1 MKKVAF
7 ILNPISGTRRKNA
20 IVKHICRVLE
30 HKKGYVAE
38 FYRTKAV
45 RDAYRAAKEFVAKE
59 FDIIVAIGGDGTVN
73 EVAEGLIGSNAKL
86 GIIPMGSGN
95 GLARHLDIPLLYHRA
110 VATLFEENTECID
123 AGMINGKVFFC
134 TAGVGFDA
142 VVGERF
148 NSSGARGLMTY
159 MEFCAKEYLKYTP
172 EVYEIYVMGQK
183 IKEKA
188 FLITFANSSQ
198 WGNNALIA
206 PDANISDGMMDVVV
220 WRETPKVN
228 MPILTAELFTG
239 TIKYSEFID
248 TYRCKEIKIVR
259 EHEGLIQFDGESMLM
274 GKELDLSVIPQAIKV
289 IVPSGWAPLP
299 QFMDMMP
306 AQFIDFAA
314 TPFKEFVNKSL
325 KGLTPDHIKEL
336 IPPPIK
342 ELKKQIKDIV
352 PKLKDIVK

>member
-20 IVKHICRVLE
+20 IVKHINRVLD
-30 HKKGYVAE
+30 HKKGYSAE

-45 RDAYRAAKEFVAKE
+45 RDAYRAAKDFVAKG
-59 FDIIVAIGGDGTVN
+59 FDIVVAIGGDGTVN
-73 EVAEGLIGSNAKL
+73 EVAEGLVGSNVKL

-95 GLARHLDIPLLYHRA
+95 GLARHLNIPLLYYMA
-110 VATLFEENTECID
+110 VATIFEENTECID
-123 AGMINGKVFFC
+123 AGVINGKVFFC

-142 VVGERF
+142 VVGEKF

-159 MEFCAKEYLKYTP
+159 MEFCAKEYLKYEP
-172 EVYEIYVMGQK
+172 EEYEIHVMGQK

-228 MPILTAELFTG
+228 MPLLTAELFTG

-259 EHEGLIQFDGESMLM
+259 EREGLIQFDGESMLM
-274 GKELDLSVIPQAIKV
+274 GRELDMSVIPGAIKV
-289 IVPSGWAPLP
+289 IVPK
-299 QFMDMMP
+299 F
-306 AQFIDFAA
+306 
-314 TPFKEFVNKSL
+314 
-325 KGLTPDHIKEL
+325 
-336 IPPPIK
+336 
-342 ELKKQIKDIV
+342 KDIV
-352 PKLKDIVK
+352 NKFSF

>member
-20 IVKHICRVLE
+20 IVKHINRVLE
-30 HKKGYVAE
+30 HKKGYSAE

-45 RDAYRAAKEFVAKE
+45 RDAYRAAKDFVAKG
-59 FDIIVAIGGDGTVN
+59 FDIVVAIGGDGTVN
-73 EVAEGLIGSNAKL
+73 EVAEGLVGSNAKL

-110 VATLFEENTECID
+110 VATIFEENTESID
-123 AGMINGKVFFC
+123 AGMINGKIFFC

-142 VVGERF
+142 VVGEKF
-148 NSSGARGLMTY
+148 NTSGARGLMTY
-159 MEFCAKEYLKYTP
+159 MEFCAREYMKYEP
-172 EVYEIYVMGQK
+172 QEYEIHVMGQK

-206 PDANISDGMMDVVV
+206 PDANISDGMIDVVV
-220 WRETPKVN
+220 WRETPKVT
-228 MPILTAELFTG
+228 MPFLTAELFTG

-259 EHEGLIQFDGESMLM
+259 ESEGLIQFDGESMLM
-274 GKELDLSVIPQAIKV
+274 GRELNLSVLPEAIKV
-289 IVPSGWAPLP
+289 IVPAGWIPIP
-299 QFMDMMP
+299 QLMDMMP
-306 AQFIDFAA
+306 KQFREFAS
-314 TPFKEFVNKSL
+314 TPFKEFVNQSL
-325 KGLTPDHIKEL
+325 KDLMR
-336 IPPPIK
+336 
-342 ELKKQIKDIV
+342 DIV

>member
-20 IVKHICRVLE
+20 IVKHINRVLE
-30 HKKGYVAE
+30 NKKGYSAE

-45 RDAYRAAKEFVAKE
+45 RDAYRAAKDFVAKG
-59 FDIIVAIGGDGTVN
+59 FDIVVAIGGDGTVN

-95 GLARHLDIPLLYHRA
+95 GLARHLDIPMMYHSA
-110 VATLFEENTECID
+110 VATLFQENTESID

-142 VVGERF
+142 VVGEKF
-148 NSSGARGLMTY
+148 NSSGARGLTTY
-159 MEFCAKEYLKYTP
+159 MEFCAKEYMKYEP
-172 EVYEIYVMGQK
+172 EEYEIHVMGQK
-183 IKEKA
+183 FKEKA

-228 MPILTAELFTG
+228 MPLLTAELFTG

-274 GKELDLSVIPQAIKV
+274 GRELNLSVVPHAVKV
-289 IVPSGWAPLP
+289 IVPSGWDPIPRLIE
-299 QFMDMMP
+299 MMP
-306 AQFIDFAA
+306 QQFRDFAA
-314 TPFKEFVNKSL
+314 TPFKEFVNRSL
-325 KGLTPDHIKEL
+325 KGVSPDHIKEL

-342 ELKKQIKDIV
+342 DFQKQIKDIV

>member
-20 IVKHICRVLE
+20 IVKHINRVLE
-30 HKKGYVAE
+30 HKRGYSAE
-38 FYRTKAV
+38 FYKTRAV
-45 RDAYRAAKEFVAKE
+45 RDAYRAAKEFVAKG
-59 FDIIVAIGGDGTVN
+59 FDIVVAIGGDGTVN
-73 EVAEGLIGSNAKL
+73 EVAEGLIGSDAKL

-110 VATLFEENTECID
+110 VATLFEENTESID

-148 NSSGARGLMTY
+148 NSSGARGLTTY
-159 MEFCAKEYLKYTP
+159 MEFCAKEYLKYEP
-172 EVYEIYVMGQK
+172 EEYEIHVMGHK
-183 IKEKA
+183 IREKA

-220 WRETPKVN
+220 WRETPKVT
-228 MPILTAELFTG
+228 MPLLTAELFTG

-274 GKELDLSVIPQAIKV
+274 GRELDLSVIPEAVKV
-289 IVPSGWAPLP
+289 IVPAGWDPLP
-299 QFMDMMP
+299 RLIGMMP
-306 AQFIDFAA
+306 QQFRDFAS
-314 TPFKEFVNKSL
+314 TPFKEFVSKSL
-325 KGLTPDHIKEL
+325 KGHMPEHIKDFQ
-336 IPPPIK
+336 
-342 ELKKQIKDIV
+342 KQIKDIV